1 MPKTLLIV
9 LSVIL
14 AIAGT
19 VALYIFVLPKNKRE
33 KLPKFLQG
41 VHDLLNF
48 KELLLEKLL
57 KLLYVFTTA
66 YVLFLGFFMLF
77 GIQVDSFYG
86 GAHYVPTFGQGLLIM
101 ILGPIITRLIYE
113 TVMIAILLLK
123 NVIEINH
130 KLKGDATPVAEAN
143 VEAEAVKAP
152 VAPAA
157 EAEAA
162 PNYKFCTKC
171 GTRYDANKGGC
182 PNCDK

>member
-1 MPKTLLIV
+1 MPQTV
-9 LSVIL
+9 LVIL
-14 AIAGT
+14 SLILAVCGT
-19 VALYIFVLPKNKRE
+19 VALYIFVLPKDKRE
-33 KLPKFLQG
+33 KLPKFMQV

-66 YVLFLGFFMLF
+66 YLLFTGFFMLF
-77 GIQVDSFYG
+77 GIRVDSFYG
-86 GAHYVPTFGQGLLIM
+86 SHYVPTFGQGLLIM
-101 ILGPIITRLIYE
+101 ILGPIIARLIYE
-113 TVMIAILLLK
+113 SIMIVILLLK

-130 KLKGDATPVAEAN
+130 KLKGDAAPEVKAAPEAKAAPET
-143 VEAEAVKAP
+143 EAEP
-152 VAPAA
+152 
-157 EAEAA
+157 A